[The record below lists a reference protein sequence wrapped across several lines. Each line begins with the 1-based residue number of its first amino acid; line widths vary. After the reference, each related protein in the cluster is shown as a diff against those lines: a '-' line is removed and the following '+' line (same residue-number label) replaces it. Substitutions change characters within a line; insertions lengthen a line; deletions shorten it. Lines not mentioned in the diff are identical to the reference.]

1 MNDDDKMAL
10 WDRLF
15 STDPAQTK
23 TFRRAGGFSGTAI
36 KPYWMIMRA
45 TEEFGPAG
53 KGWGWNELDKVI
65 FEAVNNQAIWF
76 SKVEVWYTL
85 GGVVHRVGPQ
95 WGATELVSFRGENKT
110 VFVDEEAAKKAITDG
125 ITKCL
130 SYLGLAGDVHMGLF
144 DDSKYVA
151 ERKIEE
157 RKARE
162 ADAQAERKV
171 EAEPKPKLVRKAP
184 EGAKPAKR
192 QLENVEPAPP
202 PEPAADDPQ
211 NVEDRS
217 GGNGADP
224 VPAATGAGH
233 GGHQPSERAWLENVR
248 AKIASITATDD
259 LLSYWESQKPMATK
273 VAEGAHAAFAKTAI
287 ELARNKMSE
296 LRKGGGK

>member
-1 MNDDDKMAL
+1 MDDDKKMEL

-53 KGWGWNELDKVI
+53 IGWGWNELDDKTFVA
-65 FEAVNNQAIWF
+65 ENGQAIWF

-85 GGVVHRVGPQ
+85 DGVVHRVGPQ
-95 WGATELVSFRGENKT
+95 WGATELVTFRGESKT
-110 VFVDEEAAKKAITDG
+110 IFVDEEAAKKAITDG

-157 RKARE
+157 RKEKEAAARE
-162 ADAQAERKV
+162 ERKAKAPKDVAEANMRSRKEV
-171 EAEPKPKLVRKAP
+171 ESEPEPKPKAASKKKAP
-184 EGAKPAKR
+184 PEGDAH
-192 QLENVEPAPP
+192 LEDAEPA
-202 PEPAADDPQ
+202 ETIDDL
-211 NVEDRS
+211 DRRT
-217 GGNGADP
+217 GNGTEP
-224 VPAATGAGH
+224 E
-233 GGHQPSERAWLENVR
+233 HQPSERAWLENVR
-248 AKIASITATDD
+248 ARIAKITDTDD

-273 VAEGAHAAFAKTAI
+273 VAEGKHAAFAKTAI
-287 ELARNKMSE
+287 ELARDKMSE

>member
-1 MNDDDKMAL
+1 MNVDDEKMAL

-53 KGWGWNELDKVI
+53 TGWGWNELDSKI
-65 FEAVNNQAIWF
+65 FETHNSQAIWF

-85 GGVVHRVGPQ
+85 DGQTHRVGPQ
-95 WGATELVSFRGENKT
+95 WGATELVSFRGESKT
-110 VFVDEEAAKKAITDG
+110 IFVDEEAAKKAITDG

-162 ADAQAERKV
+162 ADAQAERKETIEEKLERV
-171 EAEPKPKLVRKAP
+171 AEKEAYKPKPKAASKKKAP
-184 EGAKPAKR
+184 PEGDAH
-192 QLENVEPAPP
+192 LEDAEPA
-202 PEPAADDPQ
+202 ETIDDL
-211 NVEDRS
+211 DKRT
-217 GGNGADP
+217 GNGSEP
-224 VPAATGAGH
+224 EH
-233 GGHQPSERAWLENVR
+233 KPSARAWLENVR
-248 AKIASITATDD
+248 AKIASITSTDD
-259 LLSYWESQKPMATK
+259 LLKYWESQKPMATK
-273 VAEGAHAAFAKTAI
+273 VAEGPHAAFATTAVD
-287 ELARNKMSE
+287 LARNKMAE
-296 LRKGGGK
+296 LRKGGGQ